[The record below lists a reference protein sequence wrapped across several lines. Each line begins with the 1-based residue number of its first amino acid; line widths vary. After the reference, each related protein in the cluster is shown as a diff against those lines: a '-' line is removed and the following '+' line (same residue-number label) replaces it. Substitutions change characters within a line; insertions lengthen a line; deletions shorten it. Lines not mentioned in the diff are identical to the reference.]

1 MAHCEAVGRDSSLI
15 MRSVQI
21 ESTADQDPAEVAE
34 NAAALFA
41 VGVDQV
47 ILTLRT
53 PYRAERVAAL
63 AKALETIGP

>member
-1 MAHCEAVGRDSSLI
+1 

-21 ESTADQDPAEVAE
+21 ESTADQDPAEVADS
-34 NAAALFA
+34 AAALFA
-41 VGVDQV
+41 AGVDQV